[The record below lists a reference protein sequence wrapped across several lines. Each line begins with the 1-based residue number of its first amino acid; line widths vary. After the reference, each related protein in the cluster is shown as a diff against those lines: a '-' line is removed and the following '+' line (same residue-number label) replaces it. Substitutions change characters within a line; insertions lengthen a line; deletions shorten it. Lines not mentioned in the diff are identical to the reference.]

1 MATDQSANLLA
12 SLTLFADLDTPQ
24 LEAIDHT
31 FEEVAFAPGERILR
45 QGFSGSNFYVIVE
58 GEAVIRIDG
67 TERAVLARGD
77 FFGEMSLLLGEA
89 PTADVV
95 ARSPLR
101 CLMLPGPDVRGFL
114 LRYPPVMYRML
125 GTMAQRLRTANRP
138 ADAD

>member
-1 MATDQSANLLA
+1 MATDQSVNLLA

-45 QGFSGSNFYVIVE
+45 QGISGSNFYVVVE
-58 GEAVIRIDG
+58 GEADIRIDG
-67 TERAVLARGD
+67 AAVAVAARGD

-89 PTADVV
+89 PSADVV
-95 ARSPLR
+95 ARTPLR
-101 CLMLPGPDVRGFL
+101 CLMLAGPDMRGFL

-125 GTMAQRLRTANRP
+125 GAMAQRLRAANRP
-138 ADAD
+138 ADGG